1 MDNEELISGIVNGT
15 VRPGEVIDNF
25 NHFIDRTLEETVHD
39 PNIPESVTRVMENA
53 RISTDTISVPIHDIA
68 STTSRNIS
76 LGEMVRP
83 NYYEVVDPREERIRK
98 LEERMRAIEEANL
111 KYAGIIE
118 EYKELKDIFARL
130 HDFYQQT
137 GLRLYDNME

>member
-1 MDNEELISGIVNGT
+1 MDNEELMNGIINGT
-15 VRPGEVIDNF
+15 VRPGEIIDNF
-25 NHFIDRTLEETVHD
+25 NHFIDTMSEAAASNSTIPETV
-39 PNIPESVTRVMENA
+39 TRTMENA

-76 LGEMVRP
+76 LGEMVQP

-98 LEERMRAIEEANL
+98 LEERIHANEEENL